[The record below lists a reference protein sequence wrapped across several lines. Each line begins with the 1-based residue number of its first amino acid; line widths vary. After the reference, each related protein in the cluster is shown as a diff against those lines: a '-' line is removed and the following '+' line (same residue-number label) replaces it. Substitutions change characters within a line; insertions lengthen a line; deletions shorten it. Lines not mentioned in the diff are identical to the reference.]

1 MGKAG
6 GILDTT
12 AGAAVFVAGYQMQA
26 AMTGATLAPRLSASG
41 ASLRLKN
48 HEGKTPKRRTAVEQ
62 ALDIWPVLVECATN
76 AGSHADEAKISYG
89 DLALSIGYP
98 RRKAARAVGRALQLV
113 GWYCIEHDAPA
124 LNSLVVKQGTQ
135 EIGKS
140 VVLHDGMTPAQEREN
155 VVSFAWTNVQPPT
168 ASALQVIDAEH

>member
-1 MGKAG
+1 MAKAD
-6 GILDTT
+6 GILDITS
-12 AGAAVFVAGYQMQA
+12 GVAVLGGYRMQA
-26 AMTGATLAPRLSASG
+26 AMTGATLAPRLRASG
-41 ASLRLKN
+41 ASLRLIN
-48 HEGKTPKRRTAVEQ
+48 NEGKTPKGRTAVEQ

-98 RRKAARAVGRALQLV
+98 RKKAARSVGRALQLV

-135 EIGKS
+135 EVGKS

-155 VVSFAWTNVQPPT
+155 AVSFDWGDVQPPT
-168 ASALQVIDAEH
+168 ASALQVIDAGH